1 MRLGQSIKA
10 NCDQAQYLANLLSK
24 YDFIQVFTPV
34 SLNIVNFR
42 LKPHELKEA
51 DPETIDIFNDE
62 IVNDLQEQGIAVP
75 STARLMDRLYI
86 RICVTNHRSTLADFD
101 LLVNAVIDLG
111 QSRVAWLNKQVL

>member
-1 MRLGQSIKA
+1 M
-10 NCDQAQYLANLLSK
+10 
-24 YDFIQVFTPV
+24 FTPV

-42 LKPHELKEA
+42 LKPHELQDA

-62 IVNDLQEQGIAVP
+62 LVNDLQEQGIAVP

-111 QSRVAWLNKQVL
+111 QSRVAWMNKEVL